1 MNTALGIISYLL
13 TILTWIIII
22 QFVLSILIAFNV
34 VNTYNEFIRNF
45 AAALDK
51 LTEPLY
57 RPIRR
62 ILPDFGAID
71 FAPMVV
77 LILITIVQRFLIPAM
92 VQPVVYIG

>member
-22 QFVLSILIAFNV
+22 QFVMSILIAFNV